1 MARLS
6 RAVPAIDPVVA
17 LRREGGALA
26 HASALGPE
34 RHVRIY
40 PRWTVSDLVA
50 HTGSVHRWA
59 ERMVR
64 LGARQE
70 IARVPQHERDPARLI
85 GWFRDG
91 VTRLA
96 ETLERTDPDQ
106 PVWTMAADK
115 SAGFWRR
122 RMAHET
128 AVHRWDVEEAVG
140 VIAAIDPRLAITGIP
155 ETLEIHVIRALAA
168 APVGG
173 RGERIRI
180 RSTDTP
186 GEWTIRLGSDSVA
199 WASTVDDVDAT
210 LSGSAS
216 AVWLAIMGR
225 TDQGVELAGDRRA
238 IRTFWRALRLPTTP
252 SY

>member
-1 MARLS
+1 
-6 RAVPAIDPVVA
+6 
-17 LRREGGALA
+17 
-26 HASALGPE
+26 
-34 RHVRIY
+34 
-40 PRWTVSDLVA
+40 
-50 HTGSVHRWA
+50 
-59 ERMVR
+59 
-64 LGARQE
+64 
-70 IARVPQHERDPARLI
+70 
-85 GWFRDG
+85 
-91 VTRLA
+91 
-96 ETLERTDPDQ
+96 
-106 PVWTMAADK
+106 
-115 SAGFWRR
+115 
-122 RMAHET
+122 
-128 AVHRWDVEEAVG
+128 VG